1 MCGVWRRW
9 EKKQWAIIGLFSEY
23 FHFTSDLKANKIN
36 KKHPCVILLYVNEFG
51 LSIMSQPDPF
61 TEEFV
66 KPI

>member
-1 MCGVWRRW
+1 M
-9 EKKQWAIIGLFSEY
+9 Y
-23 FHFTSDLKANKIN
+23 FHFLSKQVILRLIN
-36 KKHPCVILLYVNEFG
+36 YKKHPCVILLYVNEFG